1 MDADLIVGI
10 VGIAILLILMVLR
23 CPIAFALVLVGTGGL
38 VYFMGLEPAIT
49 YIPTQLFK
57 YLAKFTFIAVPLFLL
72 MGYFTFHAGLTADA
86 YRVARNW
93 VGHLPGGLGIATVL
107 ANAAFGAAAGSSL
120 ASCAAFSKIAVPEM
134 ARSGYSMRLAT
145 GIVASAGGLA
155 ILIPPSIIMIIYGI
169 LTETSPGKLFIAG
182 IFPGL
187 VYVAVIAIAIIPL
200 VRFSET
206 WKKQGKVPPPPPLRQ
221 RLSESRKMW
230 GILVLA
236 LVVIGGIYTGLVA
249 PTEAAGLGAF
259 GAMLLAL
266 IIGKLN
272 RPAFKDS
279 VSSTLQASSMIFLLL
294 AGASVFSTFLTLS
307 GVMERVTTTI
317 IKLDVPLAGL
327 LALLALLYVV
337 LGMFLDSISM
347 MVLTL
352 PFVTPIMLDKGID
365 FIWFGVFITILVE
378 VGAITPPV
386 GLNIYVMK
394 GVLRDEISLEELF
407 IGAAVFVPLILIVLG
422 ILIFIPELAT
432 WLPEKM
438 V

>member
-1 MDADLIVGI
+1 MDPDLMAGIVGI
-10 VGIAILLILMVLR
+10 VVLLILMVLR

-38 VYFMGLEPAIT
+38 VYYMGLVPAIT
-49 YIPTQLFK
+49 YVPAQLFK

-72 MGYFTFHAGLTADA
+72 MGYFTFHAGLTGGA

-187 VYVAVIAIAIIPL
+187 VYVAVIGCAIIPL
-200 VRFSET
+200 VRFSAT
-206 WKKQGKVPPPPPLRQ
+206 WKLQAKVPPPPPLKQ

-236 LVVIGGIYTGLVA
+236 LLVIGGIYTGLVD

-266 IIGKLN
+266 VLGKLN
-272 RPAFKDS
+272 RVAFKDS

-307 GVMERVTTTI
+307 GVMERVTTAI
-317 IKLDVPLAGL
+317 IKLDVPLAALLGL
-327 LALLALLYVV
+327 LAILYVI

-365 FIWFGVFITILVE
+365 FIWFGVFITVLVE

-407 IGAAVFVPLILIVLG
+407 IGAAVFVPLILIVLA
-422 ILIFIPELAT
+422 ILIFFPELAT